1 MDEVIRLVSAER
13 GNGGNRQ
20 RLVILL
26 TDRSLKKLTFIW
38 LISYPQ
44 ISFKLRRAP
53 SIHVLMFTNLLI
65 TLLIIPL
72 IDLTN
77 T

>member
-13 GNGGNRQ
+13 GNGRNRQ

-44 ISFKLRRAP
+44 ISFKFRRAP
-53 SIHVLMFTNLLI
+53 SICVLMFTNLMI

-72 IDLTN
+72 IDLKN

>member
-26 TDRSLKKLTFIW
+26 TDRSLKKLTFICFFA
-38 LISYPQ
+38 SHPSFRERRNQ
-44 ISFKLRRAP
+44 INAAAKE
-53 SIHVLMFTNLLI
+53 
-65 TLLIIPL
+65 
-72 IDLTN
+72 
-77 T
+77 